1 VSELLIIGERLGGVK
16 PSAASVGVILTG
28 AVLQAEG
35 RISRGSEIRIKE
47 RSLAPLEKARGFGM
61 TPSTTKDPPRAIKV
75 NNDLFPLMTDGLD
88 RLKVLINSSTPIIVM
103 ETSEEMHAIS
113 LVRAACAE
121 LKMSTFEWSIADGLV
136 RSGMKESSEGQKI
149 SLPAHNDQNTI
160 WTQAGRTV
168 AQMRSVLS
176 PAGADADR
184 MARAI
189 ALSTSGESA
198 AASGS
203 SIYNTREPVQ
213 ALANMDSMTLEAVF
227 ILKDFHRH
235 MDDPVVV
242 RRLRDVGQKF
252 AANRRTVIITA
263 PQIAVPAELTTLVE
277 YFDLPLPDQER
288 LHELIHEMFT
298 RLSKTYTLKLELD
311 AAGVDAMSTNLRGL
325 SEEEAERA
333 ISQALV
339 TRYALCAESVTDVLD
354 AKKQLLRHSG
364 MLEFIEASDN
374 MAAVGGLEN
383 LKHWLGQRRGA
394 WEDAARE
401 FGLEPPRGMIIL
413 GVQGCGKSLC
423 ARAVAG
429 EWKLPLV
436 KFDTSAVYD
445 KYIGETEKRIRK
457 VFQVAEGLAPCVL
470 WIDELEKV
478 FAGSGPDSA
487 SADAGVSSRLL
498 ASFLSWMQDR
508 KAAVFVAATCNN
520 VSVLPPE
527 LIRKGRFD
535 ELFFVDLPNQAERKQ
550 IFSIQLAKR
559 KRNPA
564 EFDLEKV
571 ASAAKGYSGAE
582 IDAAVQGALYGAYS
596 EKKPLATQFLL
607 DALAQTVPL
616 SITRAEEIAALREWA
631 RTRAVPASAGP
642 GAM

>member
-1 VSELLIIGERLGGVK
+1 
-16 PSAASVGVILTG
+16 
-28 AVLQAEG
+28 
-35 RISRGSEIRIKE
+35 
-47 RSLAPLEKARGFGM
+47 
-61 TPSTTKDPPRAIKV
+61 
-75 NNDLFPLMTDGLD
+75 MTDGLD
-88 RLKVLINSSTPIIVM
+88 RLKVLINSSTPIVVM
-103 ETSEEMHAIS
+103 ETSEEMHAVNM
-113 LVRAACAE
+113 VRTACSE
-121 LKMSTFEWSIADGLV
+121 LNMATFEWSIADGLL
-136 RSGMKESSEGQKI
+136 RSGSNTPAEGNKG
-149 SLPAHNDQNTI
+149 SLQARIDQNSI
-160 WTQAGRTV
+160 WAQAKSSQ
-168 AQMRSVLS
+168 AQTKTALS
-176 PAGADADR
+176 PGSTEGEKLP
-184 MARAI
+184 RAI
-189 ALSTSGESA
+189 RSSGGGDGEA
-198 AASGS
+198 AATAG

-213 ALANMDSMTLEAVF
+213 ALANMESMTVEAVF

-235 MDDPVVV
+235 MDDPVVG

-252 AANRRTVIITA
+252 STNRRIVVITA
-263 PQIAVPAELTTLVE
+263 PEIAVPAELTTLVE
-277 YFDLPLPDQER
+277 YFDLPLPDRER
-288 LHELIHEMFT
+288 LHELIHDTFT
-298 RLSKTYTLKLELD
+298 RLSKTYTLKLQLD
-311 AAGVDAMSTNLRGL
+311 SAGVDAMSTNLRGL
-325 SEEEAERA
+325 TEEEAERA

-339 TRYALCAESVTDVLD
+339 TRYALCLESVTDVLD

-401 FGLEPPRGMIIL
+401 FGLEPPRGMIVL

-429 EWKLPLV
+429 EWKLPLG
-436 KFDTSAVYD
+436 KFDTSAVHE
-445 KYIGETEKRIRK
+445 KNIGEAEKRIRK

-520 VSVLPPE
+520 VTVLPPE

-535 ELFFVDLPNQAERKQ
+535 ELFFVDLPNQAESKQ

-559 KRNPA
+559 KRNAA
-564 EFDLEKV
+564 EFDLEKI
-571 ASAAKGYSGAE
+571 AAAAKGYSGAE
-582 IDAAVQGALYGAYS
+582 IDAAVQGALYAAYS

-616 SITRAEEIAALREWA
+616 SITRAEEIGELREWA
-631 RTRAVPASAGP
+631 RTRAVPASARDTDP
-642 GAM
+642 GAL

>member
-1 VSELLIIGERLGGVK
+1 
-16 PSAASVGVILTG
+16 
-28 AVLQAEG
+28 
-35 RISRGSEIRIKE
+35 
-47 RSLAPLEKARGFGM
+47 
-61 TPSTTKDPPRAIKV
+61 
-75 NNDLFPLMTDGLD
+75 MTDGLD
-88 RLKVLINSSTPIIVM
+88 RLKVLINSSTPIVVM
-103 ETSEEMHAIS
+103 ETSEEMRAVN
-113 LVRAACAE
+113 LVRTACGE
-121 LKMSTFEWSIADGLV
+121 LNMATFEWSIADGLL
-136 RSGMKESSEGQKI
+136 RSGTNVPPEGKKT
-149 SLPAHNDQNTI
+149 SLQARIDQNAI
-160 WTQAGRTV
+160 WTQGGRSQSRT
-168 AQMRSVLS
+168 SLS
-176 PAGADADR
+176 PGGAEGDR
-184 MARAI
+184 LARAV
-189 ALSTSGESA
+189 ASSMSGDGA
-198 AASGS
+198 AGSGG

-213 ALANMDSMTLEAVF
+213 ALGNMESMTVEAVF

-235 MDDPVVV
+235 LDDPVVV

-252 AANRRTVIITA
+252 SANRRTVVITA
-263 PQIAVPAELTTLVE
+263 PEIIVPAELTTLVE
-277 YFDLPLPDQER
+277 YFDLPLPDRDR
-288 LHELIHEMFT
+288 LREIIHEMFT
-298 RLSKTYTLKLELD
+298 RLAKTYTLKLELD
-311 AAGVDAMSTNLRGL
+311 AAGVDAMSANLRGL

-339 TRYALCAESVTDVLD
+339 TRYALCAESVTDVLE

-520 VSVLPPE
+520 VSALPPE

-535 ELFFVDLPNQAERKQ
+535 ELFFVDLPNQTERKQ

-564 EFDLEKV
+564 DFDLENV
-571 ASAAKGYSGAE
+571 AGAANGYSGAE
-582 IDAAVQGALYGAYS
+582 IDAAVQGALYAAYS
-596 EKKPLATQFLL
+596 EKKPLSTQLLL
-607 DALAQTVPL
+607 DALTQTVPL
-616 SITRAEEIAALREWA
+616 SITRAEEIAALRDWA
-631 RTRAVPASAGP
+631 RTRAVPASAHSAGLAA
-642 GAM
+642 GKQG

>member
-1 VSELLIIGERLGGVK
+1 L
-16 PSAASVGVILTG
+16 P
-28 AVLQAEG
+28 
-35 RISRGSEIRIKE
+35 
-47 RSLAPLEKARGFGM
+47 
-61 TPSTTKDPPRAIKV
+61 
-75 NNDLFPLMTDGLD
+75 DGLE
-88 RLKVLINSSTPIIVM
+88 RLKVLINSSTPIVVM
-103 ETSEEMHAIS
+103 ETSEERRAVSI
-113 LVRAACAE
+113 VRAACSDLNMA
-121 LKMSTFEWSIADGLV
+121 TFEWTIADGLV
-136 RSGMKESSEGQKI
+136 RSGSNSTGH
-149 SLPAHNDQNTI
+149 SAS
-160 WTQAGRTV
+160 AGSWSQGPRVQTRT
-168 AQMRSVLS
+168 VLS
-176 PAGADADR
+176 PTAGEAER
-184 MARAI
+184 LTRAMM
-189 ALSTSGESA
+189 TSDSGTVGA
-198 AASGS
+198 AASM
-203 SIYNTREPVQ
+203 YNTREPVQ
-213 ALANMDSMTLEAVF
+213 ALANMESMTIEAVF

-252 AANRRTVIITA
+252 SANRRTVIITA
-263 PQIAVPAELTTLVE
+263 PELTVPPELTTLVE
-277 YFDLPLPDQER
+277 YFDLPLPDCDR
-288 LHELIHEMFT
+288 LREIIHDTFT
-298 RLSKTYTLKLELD
+298 RLSKTYTLKLDLD
-311 AAGVDAMSTNLRGL
+311 SAGVDAMAENLRGL

-339 TRYALCAESVTDVLD
+339 TRYALCTETITDVLE

-374 MAAVGGLEN
+374 MANLGGLDN
-383 LKHWLGQRRGA
+383 LKHWLQQRRGA
-394 WEDAARE
+394 WEDSARD
-401 FGLEPPRGMIIL
+401 FGLEPPKGVIIL

-508 KAAVFVAATCNN
+508 KSPVFVAATCNN
-520 VSVLPPE
+520 VTVLPPE

-559 KRNPA
+559 KRNPSD
-564 EFDLEKV
+564 FDLERV
-571 ASAAKGYSGAE
+571 AAAAEGYSGAE
-582 IDAAVQGALYGAYS
+582 IDAAVQGALYAAYS
-596 EKKPLATQFLL
+596 EKKTLTTQLL
-607 DALAQTVPL
+607 MDALQQTVPL
-616 SITRAEEIAALREWA
+616 STTRAEEIAGLREWA
-631 RTRAVPASAGP
+631 RTRAVGASDVTTSKH
-642 GAM
+642 

>member
-1 VSELLIIGERLGGVK
+1 
-16 PSAASVGVILTG
+16 
-28 AVLQAEG
+28 
-35 RISRGSEIRIKE
+35 
-47 RSLAPLEKARGFGM
+47 
-61 TPSTTKDPPRAIKV
+61 
-75 NNDLFPLMTDGLD
+75 MTDTLD
-88 RLKVLINSSTPIIVM
+88 RLKVLINSSTPIVVM
-103 ETSEEMHAIS
+103 ETSEEMRAVNM
-113 LVRAACAE
+113 VRAACTE
-121 LKMSTFEWSIADGLV
+121 LNMSTFEWSIADGLV
-136 RSGMKESSEGQKI
+136 HSGSN
-149 SLPAHNDQNTI
+149 SLPDGEKIPLQARIDQATARNQVHL
-160 WTQAGRTV
+160 TQP
-168 AQMRSVLS
+168 RSALS
-176 PAGADADR
+176 PSSGEADR
-184 MARAI
+184 LTRAMMT
-189 ALSTSGESA
+189 ALGPEATA
-198 AASGS
+198 AAAGG

-213 ALANMDSMTLEAVF
+213 ALANMESMTVEAVF

-235 MDDPVVV
+235 IDDPVVV

-252 AANRRTVIITA
+252 SANRRTIVITA
-263 PQIAVPAELTTLVE
+263 PEISVPAELTTLVE
-277 YFDLPLPDQER
+277 YFDLPLPDHDR
-288 LHELIHEMFT
+288 LHDVVRETFT

-311 AAGVDAMSTNLRGL
+311 AAGVDAMSANLRGL
-325 SEEEAERA
+325 TEEEAERA
-333 ISQALV
+333 ISQAIV
-339 TRYALCAESVTDVLD
+339 MRYALCQESVTDVLE

-374 MAAVGGLEN
+374 MASVGGLEN
-383 LKHWLGQRRGA
+383 LKHWLAQRRGA
-394 WEDAARE
+394 WEDSARE

-508 KAAVFVAATCNN
+508 KSPVFVAATCNN
-520 VSVLPPE
+520 VTVLPPE

-564 EFDLEKV
+564 EFDLEKI
-571 ASAAKGYSGAE
+571 AAAAQGYSGAE
-582 IDAAVQGALYGAYS
+582 IDAAVQGALYAAYS
-596 EKKPLATQFLL
+596 EKKPLATQLLL
-607 DALAQTVPL
+607 DALSQTVPL
-616 SITRAEEIAALREWA
+616 STTRAEEIAALRDWA
-631 RTRAVPASAGP
+631 RTRAVPAAPPEAKSAKT
-642 GAM
+642 